1 MTRDKC
7 EGPDMHEV
15 CALFLPLPAV
25 LPVEQVQ
32 ALDFPMCRTSFS
44 LPAKLL
50 ETYAPS
56 RGE

>member
-1 MTRDKC
+1 
-7 EGPDMHEV
+7 MHEA